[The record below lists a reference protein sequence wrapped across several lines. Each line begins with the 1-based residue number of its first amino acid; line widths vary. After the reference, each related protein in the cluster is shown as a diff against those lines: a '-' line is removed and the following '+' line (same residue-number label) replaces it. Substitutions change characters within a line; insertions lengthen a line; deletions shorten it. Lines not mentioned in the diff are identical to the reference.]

1 MSIGG
6 QPPGTAGKVPF
17 LDTAVDSFRFVFS
30 NLGRFFAL
38 GWLPLVIDIAFSM
51 TSGFLTETG
60 SGESRSLTDW
70 VTYIVL
76 LAAPIAMYVLF
87 AVRWHRFFLL
97 EERESVF
104 SEIFAARDWRFIF
117 ATRDWRFLGYTTL
130 LFYLPFVLVLIVFVV
145 GFETFFFWALPG
157 IGRLA
162 STETLLLIL
171 MGLYALAAATL
182 LNILLRF
189 SLVLPATAI
198 DRPLTLGKAWD
209 KMRGNSWR
217 FIGAAWLG
225 PGMVM
230 IIEEY
235 YFRPSTR
242 PVGGY
247 GSQFAIDVIVFSA
260 LADLLATA
268 VGITVL
274 SKFYRHIVGMEAP
287 GGGAAENSA

>member
-6 QPPGTAGKVPF
+6 QPPGAAGKVPF
-17 LDTAVDSFRFVFS
+17 FDTPVESFYFVFS

-51 TSGFLTETG
+51 TGGFLTETG

-97 EERESVF
+97 DERESVF
-104 SEIFAARDWRFIF
+104 SEILAARN
-117 ATRDWRFLGYTTL
+117 WRFLGYTL
-130 LFYLPFVLVLIVFVV
+130 LLTYAPFVPVLIVYFV
-145 GFETFFFWALPG
+145 GFETFLSWAESG
-157 IGRLA
+157 AGGMARMEI
-162 STETLLLIL
+162 SIL
-171 MGLYALAAATL
+171 MGLNLLAAVTL
-182 LNILLRF
+182 LTILLRF
-189 SLVLPATAI
+189 FLVLPATALG
-198 DRPLTLGKAWD
+198 RPLTLGKAWD
-209 KMRGNSWR
+209 IMRGNSWR

-225 PGMVM
+225 PVMVA
-230 IIEEY
+230 IIS
-235 YFRPSTR
+235 RWWVRGWTQ
-242 PVGGY
+242 PVGGD
-247 GSQFAIDVIVFSA
+247 GSQIALDLIVFDA
-260 LADLLATA
+260 LADLLAVA

-287 GGGAAENSA
+287 EGDEGGAATGSA